1 MISALVD
8 RANKRT
14 VTLTPLNADGLA
26 AWRTTATPAARAWLA
41 GHAFTAASGAHLIVP
56 GADGAPAEV
65 LVGLDG
71 AEVGLWDLAD
81 LPGKLPAGRYRLAG
95 APAPAAAPAAALGW
109 LLGGDSL
116 GRDKTDRSAK
126 SKKRVELV

>member
-41 GHAFTAASGAHLIVP
+41 GHVFFTAAGGTHLTVP
-56 GADGAPAEV
+56 GADGAPEEV
-65 LVGLDG
+65 LVGM
-71 AEVGLWDLAD
+71 E
-81 LPGKLPAGRYRLAG
+81 
-95 APAPAAAPAAALGW
+95 
-109 LLGGDSL
+109 GG
-116 GRDKTDRSAK
+116 
-126 SKKRVELV
+126 

>member
-41 GHAFTAASGAHLIVP
+41 GHAFTAAGGTHLIVP
-56 GADGAPAEV
+56 GADGAPEEV
-65 LVGLDG
+65 LVGVEG
-71 AEVGLWDLAD
+71 AEPGLWDLAD
-81 LPGKLPAGRYRLAG
+81 VPPTLPAGRDPLAG
-95 APAPAAAPAAALGW
+95 APAGAAAGAAALG
-109 LLGGDSL
+109 
-116 GRDKTDRSAK
+116 
-126 SKKRVELV
+126 